1 MDSIIHLD
9 LGLALKYIRLKKTY
23 SLRQLS
29 SDFLISHTLISKI
42 EMSKLGLSKE
52 IQSKY
57 RHFFQVDFEIKLDLE
72 EYLNSIFQKLTNG
85 IIYHNEALIH
95 ECVDSLRDYE
105 NDFKYSIYQI
115 YHDYLATVSSIHVN
129 RSFEYNESLWMEL
142 SPYLPPHLN
151 YWMVLSI
158 SHSFYL
164 NYRFK
169 EALNLMAAL
178 TAKTWDDKYQGLIYE
193 KQSAIMFF
201 QYNHHEAIGLNE
213 VAYQIFSAENII
225 VRMTLCEIRNDLFKK
240 ALSLNADE
248 TDYKGLISKA
258 VQFNLYF
265 MVDTIH
271 FIKGLRHLHNHDFPG
286 FLASFKAMESRTPV
300 YYLYYGLGL
309 YIMNDLKTLRQVL
322 KKRPLNNPTTFEY
335 GFYALEKSLELK
347 KTDVKAFKA
356 YLDRALTEKSHED
369 TILIKCILETHY
381 LNMRQYKE
389 AYNVLDTVLETV
401 LKP

>member
-1 MDSIIHLD
+1 LNE
-9 LGLALKYIRLKKTY
+9 KE
-23 SLRQLS
+23 
-29 SDFLISHTLISKI
+29 TLIK
-42 EMSKLGLSKE
+42 
-52 IQSKY
+52 
-57 RHFFQVDFEIKLDLE
+57 
-72 EYLNSIFQKLTNG
+72 N
-85 IIYHNEALIH
+85 
-95 ECVDSLRDYE
+95 
-105 NDFKYSIYQI
+105 SIYQL
-115 YHDYLATVSSIHVN
+115 YHDLLVLVASIHID
-129 RSFEYNESLWMEL
+129 RDFDLNESLWIEM
-142 SPYLPPHLN
+142 SSYMPTDLN
-151 YWMVLSI
+151 FWLALSI
-158 SHSFYL
+158 AHSFYL
-164 NYRFK
+164 NYRFN
-169 EALNLMAAL
+169 EALNQINTIAN
-178 TAKTWDDKYQGLIYE
+178 KTWNDKYQGLIYE
-193 KQSAIMFF
+193 KQSAILFF
-201 QYNHHEAIGLNE
+201 QYNHHEAIALNE
-213 VAYQIFSAENII
+213 RAYQIFSAENII

-322 KKRPLNNPTTFEY
+322 KKRPLNNPTIFEY

-389 AYNVLDTVLETV
+389 AYNVLDTVLESV